1 MGGASKHVNAEA
13 AEAIGSL
20 SDKITGTWSYWDG
33 EKDVIQTNEM
43 LAQYLPTEERQGLQ
57 GGPQTITTKIIMRL
71 PQVGGQHP

>member
-43 LAQYLPTEERQGLQ
+43 LAQYLPT
-57 GGPQTITTKIIMRL
+57 
-71 PQVGGQHP
+71 